1 METIWNRGRGCSP
14 ERRPFAREPRIDR
27 GRSAAPRPRFEAP
40 RDGAQTPPPP
50 TATPYGDTSPSKRI
64 VAATVFVL
72 GSTRVTL
79 WLRRFVTQT
88 PPAPVATLSGPSP
101 TRIRARIRRVSAYA
115 IEVAPPVANDPDRA
129 VPGRDAKWAFAHR
142 DGLRRARPG
151 TDRRD
156 AAARG
161 SSATG
166 KENEPPNLTC
176 RRKCEIRQFS
186 ACSGKEWRWQA

>member
-101 TRIRARIRRVSAYA
+101 TRIRARIRRVSASMRTSGA
-115 IEVAPPVANDPDRA
+115 ASSKRPRPSRTRSRCQVGLRTPRWTPPRST
-129 VPGRDAKWAFAHR
+129 R
-142 DGLRRARPG
+142 DGSSRRCCEGVIR
-151 TDRRD
+151 DR
-156 AAARG
+156 
-161 SSATG
+161 
-166 KENEPPNLTC
+166 
-176 RRKCEIRQFS
+176 
-186 ACSGKEWRWQA
+186 